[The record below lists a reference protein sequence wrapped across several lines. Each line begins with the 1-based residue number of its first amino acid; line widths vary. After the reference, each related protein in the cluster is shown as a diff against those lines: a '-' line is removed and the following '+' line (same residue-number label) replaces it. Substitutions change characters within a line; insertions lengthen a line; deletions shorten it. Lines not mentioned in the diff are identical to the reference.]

1 MGCGDPA
8 DPLLRQVL
16 PVAKEDESVSGFT
29 EDPVGELL
37 SSPVDFVL
45 HKYQGRALMIVT
57 GACAVHCRYC
67 FRRHFPYAE
76 VGTAPGWDGA
86 VDRIA
91 SDPTISE
98 VILSGGDPLTMTDSQ
113 IEVLGRKLAALPFL
127 KRLRIHTRLPI
138 VLPRR
143 VDGALT
149 SWIGGLGLPTI
160 VVVHANHANEIDD
173 DVRRALAALAATGV
187 TLLNQTVLLAGVN
200 DSVDA
205 LSDLSEALFDS
216 GVLAYYLHSSIRFRE
231 RLISLSQMTRQSA
244 FTLRLRPGS
253 LVISF
258 RDWYGRFPA
267 RRQRSASNSG
277 RECRP
282 SGLSILNFRVPW
294 RSRPRLN
301 ICRASGAPLQNSQL
315 RFEILD
321 VLSEPRSGGRCVL
334 PPRMVSRSCGELGG

>member
-1 MGCGDPA
+1 MAKRSNAPWPAGLWRKDLGDAVTDVDELLRLLDLDDGSLAATPSALRGFPLRVPRAFVDRMGCGDPA

-76 VGTAPGWDGA
+76 AGTAMPDWDGA

-98 VILSGGDPLTMTDSQ
+98 VILSGGDPLAMTDSQ
-113 IEVLGRKLAALPFL
+113 LEVLGRKLAALPYL
-127 KRLRIHTRLPI
+127 ERLRIHTRLPI

-187 TLLNQTVLLAGVN
+187 TLLNQAVLLAGVN

-205 LSDLSEALFDS
+205 LSDLSESLFAS
-216 GVLAYYLHSSIRFRE
+216 GVLPYYLHMLDPVSGAAHFAVSDDE
-231 RLISLSQMTRQSA
+231 AKRLHAEVSA
-244 FTLRLRPGS
+244 LLPGY
-253 LVISF
+253 LV
-258 RDWYGRFPA
+258 
-267 RRQRSASNSG
+267 
-277 RECRP
+277 
-282 SGLSILNFRVPW
+282 
-294 RSRPRLN
+294 PRLV
-301 ICRASGAPLQNSQL
+301 RELPGAPAKVGVDLW
-315 RFEILD
+315 R
-321 VLSEPRSGGRCVL
+321 
-334 PPRMVSRSCGELGG
+334 